1 MKYIIHNIWKGNAP
15 PKGRG
20 NPYFIVISKE
30 GRLRDLPR
38 QSSEVTD
45 SSPDESEIGMTRIN
59 GSPLLNMRDGPHGRI
74 SANSFA
80 MANGL
85 VTLIQKS
92 SVSLCEISENSVV
105 KKLKTHRTQR
115 EYRERRVIY
124 TLFPIKTF
132 GQYSTET
139 VRMQEE
145 KPMMVE
151 WSIRMPD
158 CHPGRTCS
166 DQSIGSRR
174 IEL

>member
-30 GRLRDLPR
+30 GRLRDLLQ

-45 SSPDESEIGMTRIN
+45 SSPDESEFGMTRIN

-74 SANSFA
+74 SANSLA
-80 MANGL
+80 MDNGL

-92 SVSLCEISENSVV
+92 SVSLCVYSALSAV
-105 KKLKTHRTQR
+105 KEKNTT
-115 EYRERRVIY
+115 ERVLHTRHNRAIY
-124 TLFPIKTF
+124 VQNLTKAFR
-132 GQYSTET
+132 QYCTVY

-145 KPMMVE
+145 KPMMEE

-158 CHPGRTCS
+158 CHPERTCS

>member
-1 MKYIIHNIWKGNAP
+1 MKYIIHHIWKGNAP

-30 GRLRDLPR
+30 GRLRDLLQ

-45 SSPDESEIGMTRIN
+45 SSPDESEFGMTRAQ

-74 SANSFA
+74 SANSLA
-80 MANGL
+80 MDNGL

-92 SVSLCEISENSVV
+92 SVSLCEIPENSVV
-105 KKLKTHRTQR
+105 KKLKPHRTQR

-132 GQYSTET
+132 GKYCT
-139 VRMQEE
+139 VYVRKQEE
-145 KPMMVE
+145 KPMMEE

-158 CHPGRTCS
+158 YHPERSCS
-166 DQSIGSRR
+166 DQSIGRRR